1 MSLPSAVTKTNLDSG
16 SDDVAQARAEL
27 ATALDAINTLIT
39 HLGTSS
45 ITSGSTV
52 LTPGNGLAVLSSALG
67 IGLSFTAKTANYTA
81 LTTDRAKVINFTT
94 AGVTLSLTAAATLA
108 DGWFCV
114 VVNSASSGVVTID
127 PNSTETIDGY
137 TTIVL
142 LPGQSCFVLCNG
154 AAFRTVGRPRIAQV
168 VTYQTGDVATGS
180 TQLPTDNSIPQSG
193 EGDQYMELAI
203 TPTNASS
210 TLIIEVVFI
219 GSTSAAGAIGFG
231 VALFQDSTVNALAAV
246 PVTSPSAGSVINPQL
261 RHKMTAGTTSAT
273 TFKVRAG
280 ANAAGTTTFN
290 GSGGTRIFGGVAA
303 SSIKITEVL
312 P

>member
-1 MSLPSAVTKTNLDSG
+1 MSLPSAVTKTHLDSG
-16 SDDVAQARAEL
+16 SDDPAQARSEL
-27 ATALDAINTLIT
+27 ATMADAINTLIT

-81 LTTDRAKVINFTT
+81 LTSDRAKVINFTT
-94 AGVTLSLTAAATLA
+94 AGATLSLTAAATLG

-114 VVNSASSGVVTID
+114 VVNSASSGIVTID
-127 PNSTETIDGY
+127 PNSTETVDGS
-137 TTIVL
+137 TTIVI

-168 VTYQTGDVATGS
+168 VTFSTGAAATGTTTIPS
-180 TQLPTDNSIPQSG
+180 DDSIPQNT
-193 EGDQYMELAI
+193 EGDQYMTLAI
-203 TPTNASS
+203 TPTSSSS
-210 TLIIEVVFI
+210 TIIIEVVWN
-219 GSTSAAGAIGFG
+219 GTNSTASGTLI
-231 VALFQDSTVNALAAV
+231 VALFQDTTANALAAV
-246 PVTSPSAGSVINPQL
+246 AANNVMVNGSIGQVKL
-261 RHKMTAGTTSAT
+261 THKMTSGTTSET

-280 ANAAGTTTFN
+280 SNTAGTTTFN
-290 GSGGTRIFGGVAA
+290 GSGGSRLLGGVMA
-303 SSIKITEVL
+303 SSITITEIL